1 MFTHR
6 HHPNPSS
13 EEEGLFVSVIPP
25 ADLSEAEAAN
35 ELMRLA
41 RQIAKHNKLYHTE
54 DSPEISDADYDA
66 LVRRNNELEEAF
78 PHLVRDDSPNRM
90 IGAAVAASPL
100 SKVKHEQRMMSLD
113 NGFSDEDIAEWLA
126 RVRRFL
132 NLPEDAPVAV
142 TAEDKIDGLSCSLRY
157 EKGELVLAAT
167 RGDGQVGEDVTANVR
182 MISDIPQS
190 LRSSR
195 AQSRDGD
202 AGTGVSNSLDTNGTS
217 PPVPDLFEIRGEVYV
232 AKADF
237 AGLNERLMDE
247 GRADAEAKGV
257 EFDPDKIRQFAN
269 PRNAAAGSL
278 RQKDANITAK
288 RPLKFWAHGWG
299 VHSELPGETA
309 LDVMKAIESWGV
321 PVSPLVQRFET
332 LDEMLAHYRHIEAE
346 RADMPYDI
354 DGVVYKV
361 DRLDWQQRLGFVAKS
376 PRWAIAH
383 KFPAEQA
390 QTTLES
396 IDIQVGRTGKLTPVG
411 RLKPVTVGGVVVSNV
426 TLHNRDEIGRLG
438 VRPGDRVVIQRAGDV
453 IPQVV
458 ENLTRDEE
466 REPWHFPDHC
476 PECGSEAVAEE
487 GEVDVRCTG
496 GLICPAQRFQR
507 LAHFVSRGAL
517 DIDGL
522 GEKSIAEFIEAGWL
536 ESPADIFRLHEH
548 RAEILAREGWQEKS
562 VDNLLAAVE
571 KKRQPDAAR
580 LLFGLGIRHIGTV
593 TARDLLKNFRTLEK
607 VQEIADLAIQSE
619 QYRSSRAQSRDGAA
633 EEGVSTSLDTN
644 GEGGEGVSTSLDT
657 NGSEREKN
665 EAGDAAWAEIISI
678 DGVGPTVAQAL
689 ADFFHE
695 PHNRAV
701 WEDLLGEVSPPD
713 YIVETRESA
722 VSGKTIV
729 FTGKLE
735 TMSRD
740 EAKTQ
745 AEALGAK
752 ASGSVSAKTD
762 LVVAGPGAGSKAKKA
777 AELGIEVID
786 EAAWAEIV
794 KAAG

>member
-217 PPVPDLFEIRGEVYV
+217 PPVPDLFEIRGEVYM